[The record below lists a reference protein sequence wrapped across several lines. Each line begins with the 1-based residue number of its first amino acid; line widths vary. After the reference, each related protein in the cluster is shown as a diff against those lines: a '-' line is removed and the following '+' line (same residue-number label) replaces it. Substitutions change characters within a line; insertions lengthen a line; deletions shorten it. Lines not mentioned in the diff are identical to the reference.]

1 MAKKKPKHK
10 IASSGDYISTH
21 HINVVNGDKL
31 KWSGVRRE
39 KKCKYRIWHL
49 TKKCVSLEM
58 HQIFDL
64 CMFNNHKV
72 CKSLICGDLDKI

>member
-1 MAKKKPKHK
+1 
-10 IASSGDYISTH
+10 
-21 HINVVNGDKL
+21 
-31 KWSGVRRE
+31 
-39 KKCKYRIWHL
+39 
-49 TKKCVSLEM
+49 VSLEM